1 VIEGDLKKDE
11 LIQVLHSGKKKGV
24 EDRHEIKKTDKII
37 EGIGEW
43 NEKIFFFR
51 YLKEEGDCKKK
62 RQDDE
67 APQHEAFDAVE
78 PLLTGIGRDGITE
91 IHAV

>member
-1 VIEGDLKKDE
+1 MIEGDLKKDE

-37 EGIGEW
+37 EGIGER

-67 APQHEAFDAVE
+67 AAQHEAFYAME
-78 PLLTGIGRDGITE
+78 PLWVEIVKGGIT
-91 IHAV
+91 